1 MLQVRAHLQGT
12 SRGFDEIGKVA
23 SELQRSGKRPQHGGA
38 NWGRHS
44 SDVMGGHTSGRPSPS
59 DPDNIGSRE
68 TFMIS
73 PSGNC
78 EFRNLI
84 ALVAGALAR
93 ISRGRHLPNY
103 KN

>member
-1 MLQVRAHLQGT
+1 MLQVRVRLQGT
-12 SRGFDEIGKVA
+12 SRGSDEIGQVA
-23 SELQRSGKRPQHGGA
+23 GELERPGKTTPARGA

-73 PSGNC
+73 PS
-78 EFRNLI
+78 RNANSEI
-84 ALVAGALAR
+84 
-93 ISRGRHLPNY
+93 
-103 KN
+103 